1 MKQFFYSVN
10 PDIVNIISNRDYIPY
25 FSYGEHL
32 VELASSRGA
41 KRYKIEMTLNVVKDV
56 VHPSH
61 LNQRFHF
68 CYGCDGCDEIYYE
81 RPLGLGITAKLYFRN
96 LLGNTE
102 LIVNES
108 YYKYVRAKVDNLYP
122 AGAHLADIMTFRLLD
137 SGYIPLHCACISN
150 KQGGIIL
157 AAPPDTGKTTTAISA
172 ARNGFGFLA
181 EDIVIADET
190 HVYANPNTGTFFH
203 LEGLKR
209 SMSLRDLIFKFIY
222 FRIPFLSYFV
232 STPDLSITKVLKDIE
247 IEEMS
252 QITKILILDK
262 GNNTVEKVGREEALK
277 RLLIINRNEFSYHKN
292 SLLFAY
298 FYFNSQSLDLYE
310 YMRKEEDVIRN
321 FVQRYECYT
330 LKATDSKQYYNL
342 MLKVVS

>member
-1 MKQFFYSVN
+1 MKQFCYSVN
-10 PDIVNIISNRDYIPY
+10 PDIVKIITNRKYLPY

-32 VELASSRGA
+32 DGLTSRQQ
-41 KRYKIEMTLNVVKDV
+41 KNSCKVEMTLNVVKDIV
-56 VHPSH
+56 RPSH
-61 LNQRFHF
+61 LDQRFHF
-68 CYGCDGCDEIYYE
+68 CYGSDGCDEIYYE
-81 RPLGLGITAKLYFRN
+81 RPLGLGITAKLYLNN
-96 LLGNTE
+96 LPGNTE
-102 LIVNES
+102 LVVNES
-108 YYKYVRAKVDNLYP
+108 YYKFVRAKVDNLYP
-122 AGAHLADIMTFRLLD
+122 AGAHLADVLTFKLLD

-172 ARNGFGFLA
+172 TRNGFGFLA

-222 FRIPFLSYFV
+222 FRIPFLSYLV
-232 STPDLSITKVLKDIE
+232 STPDLSITKVLKDIK
-247 IEEMS
+247 IDEMS
-252 QITKILILDK
+252 QIDKILILDK
-262 GNNTVEKVGREEALK
+262 GNNVIEKVGHEEALK

-298 FYFNSQSLDLYE
+298 FYFNTKSLDLYE

-321 FVQRYECYT
+321 LVQRYECYT
-330 LKATDSKQYYNL
+330 LKAIDSTQYYNL
-342 MLKVVS
+342 MLKVVG